1 MVLLNFSNFERA
13 LEISELSASEWW
25 TPVLSNYTN
34 DQLVTEDSVINLQPN
49 QALILKKNQV

>member
-1 MVLLNFSNFERA
+1 
-13 LEISELSASEWW
+13 
-25 TPVLSNYTN
+25 LSNYPY